1 MEYSFKK
8 GFAQLSTKEA
18 SEVRAKIMSSLGLNS
33 RASWYIRLNGN
44 VEPKI
49 SEVNVIEAIFK
60 EYNIAELLAWGA
72 SKKQV
77 SEKLYISEKTV
88 DNHTRRIYYKTGCNK
103 VNELSAWWFCNEFH
117 IPVTLSPFAKKLF
130 ASILLAIYLGSI
142 PAVDG
147 HLRPRARLL
156 ICATRIARSR
166 TRELQLQIS

>member
-60 EYNIAELLAWGA
+60 EYNITEVWGDE
-72 SKKQV
+72 
-77 SEKLYISEKTV
+77 EK
-88 DNHTRRIYYKTGCNK
+88 
-103 VNELSAWWFCNEFH
+103 
-117 IPVTLSPFAKKLF
+117 
-130 ASILLAIYLGSI
+130 
-142 PAVDG
+142 
-147 HLRPRARLL
+147 
-156 ICATRIARSR
+156 
-166 TRELQLQIS
+166 